1 MLLRLVCAGLL
12 AFVTHSASAEEL
24 MSIDIGDT
32 MVQAPVPTGYVR
44 ASMEAPVLFA
54 TSAAALPPANRLV
67 EMLIAEADLK
77 RMLLGEGPAET
88 YLQVQTI
95 RDAERLAFT
104 EAEWSAFQ
112 PVLAQQFGALDLGK
126 QTNPMAAGMGERMS
140 AASGADIKIAYGEIG
155 KPTIYATR
163 PTSMHYLV
171 RLPITAQIN
180 GETKQVQIE
189 CVGAVL
195 LAGSKI
201 VLVNA
206 YARTEPGQPPSAAT
220 RAMAEDFVTRLQ
232 ALNAAPV
239 AKQKE

>member
-1 MLLRLVCAGLL
+1 MTLG
-12 AFVTHSASAEEL
+12 
-24 MSIDIGDT
+24 IGDT
-32 MVQAPVPTGYVR
+32 TLQAPIPTGYAR
-44 ASMEAPVLFA
+44 ASVEAPVLFA
-54 TSAAALPPANRLV
+54 TSAAGLPPANRLV
-67 EMLIAEADLK
+67 EMLVAEADLK
-77 RMLLGEGPAET
+77 RMLLGQGQAQT

-126 QTNPMAAGMGERMS
+126 QTNPMEAGMGKRMS
-140 AASGADIKIAYGEIG
+140 AASGAEIEIAFGEIG
-155 KPTIYATR
+155 KPTIYAKR
-163 PTSMHYLV
+163 PTSMHYLL
-171 RLPITAQIN
+171 RLPITAQVN
-180 GETKQVQIE
+180 DETKEVQIE

-195 LAGSKI
+195 LAGSKF

-232 ALNAAPV
+232 ALNASSVAGQAP
-239 AKQKE
+239 